1 MVYYVPANIFSY
13 ALSFDEA
20 LKEAVTTKPPEREC
34 KLSALIKQGHARKAH
49 PTLDHILPI
58 YVSAGAAGSDLG
70 EQIWTLPERSL
81 SWAQYR
87 FGQIAEGNSNG
98 A

>member
-1 MVYYVPANIFSY
+1 MYCVPANIFSY
-13 ALSFDEA
+13 VFSFDQA
-20 LKEAVTTKPPEREC
+20 LKEAVTTKPPERQG
-34 KLSALIKQGHARKAH
+34 KLSALVKQGHAREAH

-58 YVSAGAAGSDLG
+58 YVSAGVAGSDPG

-87 FGQIAEGNSNG
+87 FGQIAEGNSNV